1 ARSRGHTSSLQM
13 QASGALF
20 RLPAGQATLS
30 LRTELRQNRQ
40 RSRTTGTTV
49 VESNRNRRDEVAF
62 ASLQIPLL
70 GKNTPTGFGLAAEVS
85 GSARGVTA
93 AGTLFD
99 YGYGMNWRLGNRIT
113 MRVAINHQEVAPQP
127 EMLTNPIVT
136 VDDFRTYDFIRQE
149 TVLVRYITGGN
160 PDLDVERRRGT
171 RIGFTLR
178 PLAQMDLMVNAEYQ
192 RTVGRDA
199 TSALPAVS
207 EDVQAAFPDRY
218 RRDAEGRLVE
228 IDARLVSFA
237 RSNTEQ
243 LRWGG
248 SFRRSFGVPQGPP
261 GALGQPQMV
270 ILDGNSNEDLAGAG
284 WRITANLTHTWQLAN
299 ARLAR
304 EGVAEQDLLA
314 GGAGTGSGQSRH
326 ALQSRI

>member
-1 ARSRGHTSSLQM
+1 
-13 QASGALF
+13 
-20 RLPAGQATLS
+20 
-30 LRTELRQNRQ
+30 
-40 RSRTTGTTV
+40 
-49 VESNRNRRDEVAF
+49 
-62 ASLQIPLL
+62 
-70 GKNTPTGFGLAAEVS
+70 
-85 GSARGVTA
+85 
-93 AGTLFD
+93 
-99 YGYGMNWRLGNRIT
+99 
-113 MRVAINHQEVAPQP
+113 
-127 EMLTNPIVT
+127 
-136 VDDFRTYDFIRQE
+136 
-149 TVLVRYITGGN
+149 
-160 PDLDVERRRGT
+160 

-207 EDVQAAFPDRY
+207 EDVQAAFPERY

-270 ILDGNSNEDLAGAG
+270 IMDGTSSEDLAGAG
-284 WRITANLTHTWQLAN
+284 SRITANLTPTWPVAN
-299 ARLAR
+299 TRLER
-304 EGVAEQDLLA
+304 Q
-314 GGAGTGSGQSRH
+314 R
-326 ALQSRI
+326 